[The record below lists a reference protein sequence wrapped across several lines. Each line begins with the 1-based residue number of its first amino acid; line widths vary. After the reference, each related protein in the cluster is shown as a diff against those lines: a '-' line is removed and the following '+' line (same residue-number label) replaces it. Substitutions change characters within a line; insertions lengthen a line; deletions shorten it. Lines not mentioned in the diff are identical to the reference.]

1 MLDLSMGKVLL
12 ILVVALIVFGPKQV
26 AETARVL
33 GRLYRDLQKM
43 VQEAR
48 QSIDLETLGS
58 SFSGNEKRTSGT
70 SHDQAHDQQPETGST
85 PRPGEQ

>member
-26 AETARVL
+26 AETARVV
-33 GRLYRDLQKM
+33 GRLYRDLQKR

-48 QSIDLETLGS
+48 ESIDLETLGS
-58 SFSGNEKRTSGT
+58 SYSSNEKLTSGT
-70 SHDQAHDQQPETGST
+70 SHDRAHDHQPETGST